1 MGVPSLNCQF
11 CGAYF
16 WLAEKLVGASRV
28 KRPVYGICCQRG
40 RVTVPL
46 LQQTP
51 PYLDGLLAVSDGQSS
66 KHFRTHSRSYNA
78 AFSFTSFGAKIDN
91 RILNS
96 RGPFSLVLCGENYHL
111 MGSLLPLPGQPP
123 KYAQLY
129 VFDPSEEVDHRLANF
144 SGPNRQLLP
153 TIMNGLQL
161 MLDETNVLVQSFR
174 RIHDSLSNPE
184 NSNLRLRI
192 VGSRVV
198 GARQYELPTGLEL
211 AGLIPDDFQP
221 NREERDIIVNSRQA
235 GLLRITNLNP
245 KYDALHFPLL
255 FPHGEDGFHLGIACD
270 TRHVP
275 NTRKREHVT
284 RREYYCFRL
293 QYRDSEGT
301 TLIRGGKVLQ
311 HFCIDVWTTIEE
323 DRLRYV
329 RDHQKELRADMYK
342 GLLEAFQQGDHNAGG
357 MGNVI
362 LPSTFTGGPRY
373 MHQLYLDAT
382 AICQCFGNPD
392 LFITFTCNSQWP
404 EITNSF
410 SEIVGLKS
418 EDKPMIV
425 ARVFNLKVK
434 ALKNDL
440 KKGQYFG
447 RSIADISTVEF
458 QKRGLPHVHILLWLC
473 QESKISE
480 PWQIDEAI
488 SAELPDP
495 SIDPQ
500 GFSAVTRFMVHGP
513 CGEDRPN
520 SPCMEFGQCKKK
532 FPKTFCSETTYDDNG
547 YVTYKRRD
555 TGIVVDRSGVLLD
568 NRFVV
573 PYNRSLLVKY
583 QAHMNIE
590 LCHKGRL
597 IKYLF
602 KYVTKGPDRSS
613 VVANVQRIDE
623 VSQYLDCR
631 SISCYEAVWHLFE
644 FHIHERYPPVVR
656 LAVHLDGEQTVAFQ
670 RNEPLPRIVSRRS
683 AGCTTLTEWFKLNQ
697 RCVDARKYTYAEI
710 PNHFVWDEKECDWHP
725 RKKGFAVGRVV
736 YIHPKREQVFYLRIL
751 LTKICGALSYE
762 FLRTVN
768 GVLYPDF
775 KEACR
780 VLGLLSTDDEWDA
793 VMYEVSRWGQP
804 RLVRNVFISLLMFC
818 QVSNPSILLEKWFE
832 AMSDDFAYRAR
843 EIASNGQLDPPQYSL
858 RDQVLD
864 SLQSLL
870 ASYSTDLTHFNLP
883 LPNPRSYDSPTPS
896 FLYPHVNYDRGQQ
909 SEQAES
915 YRSRLNPDQMLA
927 YTSVMHSVDNSIGG
941 LFFLYGHGGT
951 GKTYLYN
958 TIVSEI
964 RSRGL
969 IVLVVASS
977 GIAATLLPDAS
988 TAHSRFKIP
997 IEVHHTSTCMVK
1009 KGTELAEIIKATS
1022 LIVWDEAPMI
1032 HRLSF
1037 EAVDRTICDIM
1048 DVPLSGPGYKP
1059 FGGKSVLLGGDFRQ
1073 TLPVIPEGS
1082 RSDCLN
1088 ASLTRSPLW
1097 PFCKLLRLSANMR
1110 INSSPANREPIFKEL
1125 LFAEWVLAVGD
1136 GSLPPQIGDKFS
1148 DPDSIMIPQK
1158 FIVNPGS
1165 DAISS
1170 IVQAVY
1176 TQFGNSYK
1184 SLEYIKARAIVTPT
1198 NKVVSKLNDHIMSLV
1213 PGEQRT
1219 YFSLDTLVPEGN
1231 ASPSI
1236 ETTYPPEF
1244 LNTLSF
1250 NGVPEHAIT
1259 LKEYIP
1265 IMILRNLNPSL
1276 GLCNGTRV
1284 LITKL
1289 GHHVLQGIVIGGFF
1303 EGTMVAIPRIV
1314 LEITEHR
1321 WPFTL
1326 RRRQFPVR
1334 TCYAMTINKS
1344 QGQTMDCVG
1353 IYLPK
1358 PVFSHGQLY
1367 VAVSRVRS
1375 ADGLHILIGD
1385 SGTNF
1390 DSTTKNMVYRE
1401 IFDDLQ

>member
-1 MGVPSLNCQF
+1 
-11 CGAYF
+11 
-16 WLAEKLVGASRV
+16 
-28 KRPVYGICCQRG
+28 
-40 RVTVPL
+40 
-46 LQQTP
+46 
-51 PYLDGLLAVSDGQSS
+51 
-66 KHFRTHSRSYNA
+66 
-78 AFSFTSFGAKIDN
+78 
-91 RILNS
+91 
-96 RGPFSLVLCGENYHL
+96 
-111 MGSLLPLPGQPP
+111 
-123 KYAQLY
+123 
-129 VFDPSEEVDHRLANF
+129 
-144 SGPNRQLLP
+144 
-153 TIMNGLQL
+153 

-174 RIHDSLSNPE
+174 RIRSSLSEPE
-184 NSNLRLRI
+184 NNNLRLRI
-192 VGSRVV
+192 VGSRIA
-198 GARQYELPTGLEL
+198 GARQYELPTGCEL
-211 AGLIPDDFQP
+211 
-221 NREERDIIVNSRQA
+221 A

-255 FPHGEDGFHLGIACD
+255 FPHGEDGFHLGIALKPC
-270 TRHVP
+270 HSLK
-275 NTRKREHVT
+275 TRKRGHVT

-293 QYRDSEGT
+293 QYRDDEGT

-329 RDHQKELRADMYK
+329 RDHQKELRS
-342 GLLEAFQQGDHNAGG
+342 GDHNAAGR
-357 MGNVI
+357 GNII

-392 LFITFTCNSQWP
+392 LFIT
-404 EITNSF
+404 
-410 SEIVGLKS
+410 S

-434 ALKNDL
+434 ALKHDL
-440 KKGQYFG
+440 VKGRHFG
-447 RSIADISTVEF
+447 RTV
-458 QKRGLPHVHILLWLC
+458 
-473 QESKISE
+473 
-480 PWQIDEAI
+480 A
-488 SAELPDP
+488 AELPNP

-520 SPCMEFGQCKKK
+520 SPCMESGYCKKK
-532 FPKTFCSETTYDDNG
+532 FPKAFCHATTYDDNG
-547 YVTYKRRD
+547 YATYKRRD
-555 TGIVVDRSGVLLD
+555 TGILVDRSAVMLD
-568 NRFVV
+568 NRYVV

-602 KYVTKGPDRSS
+602 KYVTKGPD
-613 VVANVQRIDE
+613 Q
-623 VSQYLDCR
+623 
-631 SISCYEAVWHLFE
+631 
-644 FHIHERYPPVVR
+644 
-656 LAVHLDGEQTVAFQ
+656 
-670 RNEPLPRIVSRRS
+670 NEPLPRIMSRRS
-683 AGCTTLTEWFKLNQ
+683 AGCTTLTEWFRLNQ
-697 RCVDARKYTYAEI
+697 RCIDARKYTYAEI
-710 PNHFVWDEKECDWHP
+710 PNHFVWDEKECDWHT
-725 RKKGFAVGRVV
+725 RKKGFAVGRIV

-751 LTKICGALSYE
+751 LTKVRGALSYE

-768 GVLYPDF
+768 GVLYPNF

-780 VLGLLSTDDEWDA
+780 ILGLLSTDDEWDA
-793 VMYEVSRWGQP
+793 VMYEVSQWGQP
-804 RLVRNVFISLLMFC
+804 TLVRNVFISLLMFC
-818 QVSNPSILLEKWFE
+818 QVSDLSTLLEKWFE

-843 EIASNGQLDPPQYSL
+843 EISSNGNIHPPQHNL
-858 RDQVLD
+858 RDQVLQ

-870 ASYSTDLTHFNLP
+870 AQYSTDLAHFNLP
-883 LPNPRSYDSPTPS
+883 VPNPTSPYSTTPNFLDPHLSYDRS
-896 FLYPHVNYDRGQQ
+896 QQ

-915 YRSRLNPDQMLA
+915 YRSRLNPDQLSA
-927 YTSVMHSVDNSIGG
+927 YTTVMCSVDNSIGG
-941 LFFLYGHGGT
+941 VFFLYGHGGT

-969 IVLVVASS
+969 IALVVASS

-1009 KGTELAEIIKATS
+1009 KGTQLAEVIKAAT

-1073 TLPVIPEGS
+1073 TLPVIVEGS

-1097 PFCKLLRLSANMR
+1097 RSCKLLKLSANMR
-1110 INSSPANREPIFKEL
+1110 INSSSSNNEPVFAGL

-1136 GSLPPQIGDKFS
+1136 GNLPPPIGDRFVGS
-1148 DPDSIMIPQK
+1148 DSISIPQQ
-1158 FIVNPGS
+1158 FIVNPGC

-1170 IVQAVY
+1170 IVRAVY
-1176 TQFGNSYK
+1176 TQFHNSYK
-1184 SLEYIKARAIVTPT
+1184 SLEYIKARAVITPT
-1198 NKVVSKLNDHIMSLV
+1198 NKVVSQLNDHIMSMV
-1213 PGEQRT
+1213 PGEPKT

-1231 ASPSI
+1231 ASPAI
-1236 ETTYPPEF
+1236 DTTYPPEF

-1259 LKEYIP
+1259 LKECTP
-1265 IMILRNLNPSL
+1265 VMILRNLNPSL

-1289 GHHVLQGIVIGGFF
+1289 GQHVIQGIVIGGFF
-1303 EGTMVAIPRIV
+1303 EGNVVVIPRIV

-1344 QGQTMDCVG
+1344 QGQTLDCVG
-1353 IYLPK
+1353 LYLPK

-1385 SGTNF
+1385 SGSRV
-1390 DSTTKNMVYRE
+1390 DSITKNIVYRE

>member
-1 MGVPSLNCQF
+1 
-11 CGAYF
+11 
-16 WLAEKLVGASRV
+16 
-28 KRPVYGICCQRG
+28 
-40 RVTVPL
+40 
-46 LQQTP
+46 
-51 PYLDGLLAVSDGQSS
+51 
-66 KHFRTHSRSYNA
+66 
-78 AFSFTSFGAKIDN
+78 
-91 RILNS
+91 
-96 RGPFSLVLCGENYHL
+96 
-111 MGSLLPLPGQPP
+111 
-123 KYAQLY
+123 
-129 VFDPSEEVDHRLANF
+129 
-144 SGPNRQLLP
+144 
-153 TIMNGLQL
+153 
-161 MLDETNVLVQSFR
+161 
-174 RIHDSLSNPE
+174 
-184 NSNLRLRI
+184 
-192 VGSRVV
+192 
-198 GARQYELPTGLEL
+198 
-211 AGLIPDDFQP
+211 
-221 NREERDIIVNSRQA
+221 
-235 GLLRITNLNP
+235 
-245 KYDALHFPLL
+245 
-255 FPHGEDGFHLGIACD
+255 
-270 TRHVP
+270 
-275 NTRKREHVT
+275 
-284 RREYYCFRL
+284 
-293 QYRDSEGT
+293 
-301 TLIRGGKVLQ
+301 
-311 HFCIDVWTTIEE
+311 
-323 DRLRYV
+323 
-329 RDHQKELRADMYK
+329 
-342 GLLEAFQQGDHNAGG
+342 
-357 MGNVI
+357 
-362 LPSTFTGGPRY
+362 
-373 MHQLYLDAT
+373 
-382 AICQCFGNPD
+382 
-392 LFITFTCNSQWP
+392 
-404 EITNSF
+404 
-410 SEIVGLKS
+410 
-418 EDKPMIV
+418 
-425 ARVFNLKVK
+425 
-434 ALKNDL
+434 
-440 KKGQYFG
+440 
-447 RSIADISTVEF
+447 
-458 QKRGLPHVHILLWLC
+458 
-473 QESKISE
+473 
-480 PWQIDEAI
+480 
-488 SAELPDP
+488 
-495 SIDPQ
+495 
-500 GFSAVTRFMVHGP
+500 MVHGP

-602 KYVTKGPDRSS
+602 KYVTKGPDHSS
-613 VVANVQRIDE
+613 VVADSV
-623 VSQYLDCR
+623 
-631 SISCYEAVWHLFE
+631 
-644 FHIHERYPPVVR
+644 
-656 LAVHLDGEQTVAFQ
+656 T
-670 RNEPLPRIVSRRS
+670 RRS

-793 VMYEVSRWGQP
+793 VMYEVSR
-804 RLVRNVFISLLMFC
+804 
-818 QVSNPSILLEKWFE
+818 
-832 AMSDDFAYRAR
+832 
-843 EIASNGQLDPPQYSL
+843 
-858 RDQVLD
+858 
-864 SLQSLL
+864 
-870 ASYSTDLTHFNLP
+870 
-883 LPNPRSYDSPTPS
+883 
-896 FLYPHVNYDRGQQ
+896 
-909 SEQAES
+909 
-915 YRSRLNPDQMLA
+915 
-927 YTSVMHSVDNSIGG
+927 
-941 LFFLYGHGGT
+941 GT

-1048 DVPLSGPGYKP
+1048 
-1059 FGGKSVLLGGDFRQ
+1059 
-1073 TLPVIPEGS
+1073 
-1082 RSDCLN
+1082 
-1088 ASLTRSPLW
+1088 
-1097 PFCKLLRLSANMR
+1097 
-1110 INSSPANREPIFKEL
+1110 
-1125 LFAEWVLAVGD
+1125 
-1136 GSLPPQIGDKFS
+1136 
-1148 DPDSIMIPQK
+1148 
-1158 FIVNPGS
+1158 
-1165 DAISS
+1165 
-1170 IVQAVY
+1170 
-1176 TQFGNSYK
+1176 
-1184 SLEYIKARAIVTPT
+1184 
-1198 NKVVSKLNDHIMSLV
+1198 
-1213 PGEQRT
+1213 EQRT

>member
-1 MGVPSLNCQF
+1 
-11 CGAYF
+11 
-16 WLAEKLVGASRV
+16 
-28 KRPVYGICCQRG
+28 
-40 RVTVPL
+40 
-46 LQQTP
+46 
-51 PYLDGLLAVSDGQSS
+51 
-66 KHFRTHSRSYNA
+66 
-78 AFSFTSFGAKIDN
+78 
-91 RILNS
+91 
-96 RGPFSLVLCGENYHL
+96 
-111 MGSLLPLPGQPP
+111 
-123 KYAQLY
+123 
-129 VFDPSEEVDHRLANF
+129 
-144 SGPNRQLLP
+144 
-153 TIMNGLQL
+153 

-211 AGLIPDDFQP
+211 
-221 NREERDIIVNSRQA
+221 A

-342 GLLEAFQQGDHNAGG
+342 GRG

-392 LFITFTCNSQWP
+392 LFITFTCNSQ
-404 EITNSF
+404 
-410 SEIVGLKS
+410 
-418 EDKPMIV
+418 
-425 ARVFNLKVK
+425 
-434 ALKNDL
+434 
-440 KKGQYFG
+440 
-447 RSIADISTVEF
+447 
-458 QKRGLPHVHILLWLC
+458 GLPHVHILLWLC

-602 KYVTKGPDRSS
+602 KYVTKGPDRS
-613 VVANVQRIDE
+613 
-623 VSQYLDCR
+623 
-631 SISCYEAVWHLFE
+631 
-644 FHIHERYPPVVR
+644 
-656 LAVHLDGEQTVAFQ
+656 
-670 RNEPLPRIVSRRS
+670 EPLPRIVSRRS

-804 RLVRNVFISLLMFC
+804 RLVS
-818 QVSNPSILLEKWFE
+818 
-832 AMSDDFAYRAR
+832 
-843 EIASNGQLDPPQYSL
+843 
-858 RDQVLD
+858 
-864 SLQSLL
+864 
-870 ASYSTDLTHFNLP
+870 
-883 LPNPRSYDSPTPS
+883 
-896 FLYPHVNYDRGQQ
+896 
-909 SEQAES
+909 
-915 YRSRLNPDQMLA
+915 
-927 YTSVMHSVDNSIGG
+927 
-941 LFFLYGHGGT
+941 
-951 GKTYLYN
+951 

-1048 DVPLSGPGYKP
+1048 DVPLSGPG
-1059 FGGKSVLLGGDFRQ
+1059 
-1073 TLPVIPEGS
+1073 
-1082 RSDCLN
+1082 
-1088 ASLTRSPLW
+1088 
-1097 PFCKLLRLSANMR
+1097 
-1110 INSSPANREPIFKEL
+1110 
-1125 LFAEWVLAVGD
+1125 
-1136 GSLPPQIGDKFS
+1136 
-1148 DPDSIMIPQK
+1148 
-1158 FIVNPGS
+1158 
-1165 DAISS
+1165 
-1170 IVQAVY
+1170 
-1176 TQFGNSYK
+1176 
-1184 SLEYIKARAIVTPT
+1184 
-1198 NKVVSKLNDHIMSLV
+1198 
-1213 PGEQRT
+1213 
-1219 YFSLDTLVPEGN
+1219 DTLVPEGN

>member
-1 MGVPSLNCQF
+1 
-11 CGAYF
+11 
-16 WLAEKLVGASRV
+16 
-28 KRPVYGICCQRG
+28 
-40 RVTVPL
+40 
-46 LQQTP
+46 
-51 PYLDGLLAVSDGQSS
+51 
-66 KHFRTHSRSYNA
+66 
-78 AFSFTSFGAKIDN
+78 
-91 RILNS
+91 
-96 RGPFSLVLCGENYHL
+96 
-111 MGSLLPLPGQPP
+111 
-123 KYAQLY
+123 
-129 VFDPSEEVDHRLANF
+129 
-144 SGPNRQLLP
+144 
-153 TIMNGLQL
+153 

-174 RIHDSLSNPE
+174 RIRSSLSEPE
-184 NSNLRLRI
+184 NNNLRLRI
-192 VGSRVV
+192 VGSRIA
-198 GARQYELPTGLEL
+198 GARQYELPTGCEL

-221 NREERDIIVNSRQA
+221 DREERDIIVHTRQS

-255 FPHGEDGFHLGIACD
+255 FPHGEDGFHLGIALKPC
-270 TRHVP
+270 HSLK
-275 NTRKREHVT
+275 TRKRGHVT

-293 QYRDSEGT
+293 QYRDDEGT

-329 RDHQKELRADMYK
+329 RDHQKELRSDIYK
-342 GLLEAFQQGDHNAGG
+342 GLLEAFHQGDHNAA
-357 MGNVI
+357 
-362 LPSTFTGGPRY
+362 GGPRY

-392 LFITFTCNSQWP
+392 LFIT
-404 EITNSF
+404 I
-410 SEIVGLKS
+410 
-418 EDKPMIV
+418 
-425 ARVFNLKVK
+425 
-434 ALKNDL
+434 
-440 KKGQYFG
+440 
-447 RSIADISTVEF
+447 EF
-458 QKRGLPHVHILLWLC
+458 QKRGLPHVHILIWLC
-473 QESKISE
+473 QESKLIE
-480 PWQIDEAI
+480 PWQIDDVI
-488 SAELPDP
+488 SAELPNP

-520 SPCMEFGQCKKK
+520 SPCMESGYCKKK
-532 FPKTFCSETTYDDNG
+532 FPKAFCHATTYDDNG
-547 YVTYKRRD
+547 YATYKRRD
-555 TGIVVDRSGVLLD
+555 TGILVDRSAVMLD
-568 NRFVV
+568 NRYVV

-602 KYVTKGPDRSS
+602 KYVTKGPD
-613 VVANVQRIDE
+613 Q
-623 VSQYLDCR
+623 
-631 SISCYEAVWHLFE
+631 
-644 FHIHERYPPVVR
+644 
-656 LAVHLDGEQTVAFQ
+656 
-670 RNEPLPRIVSRRS
+670 NEPLPRIMSRRS
-683 AGCTTLTEWFKLNQ
+683 AGCTTLTEWFRLNQ
-697 RCVDARKYTYAEI
+697 RCIDARKYTYAEI
-710 PNHFVWDEKECDWHP
+710 PNHFVWDEKECDWHT
-725 RKKGFAVGRVV
+725 RKKGFAVGRIV

-751 LTKICGALSYE
+751 LTKVRGALSYE

-768 GVLYPDF
+768 GVLYPNF

-780 VLGLLSTDDEWDA
+780 ILGLLSTDDEWDA
-793 VMYEVSRWGQP
+793 VMYEVSQWGQP
-804 RLVRNVFISLLMFC
+804 TLVRNVFISLLMFC
-818 QVSNPSILLEKWFE
+818 QVSDLSTLL
-832 AMSDDFAYRAR
+832 
-843 EIASNGQLDPPQYSL
+843 
-858 RDQVLD
+858 
-864 SLQSLL
+864 
-870 ASYSTDLTHFNLP
+870 
-883 LPNPRSYDSPTPS
+883 
-896 FLYPHVNYDRGQQ
+896 
-909 SEQAES
+909 
-915 YRSRLNPDQMLA
+915 
-927 YTSVMHSVDNSIGG
+927 
-941 LFFLYGHGGT
+941 
-951 GKTYLYN
+951 
-958 TIVSEI
+958 
-964 RSRGL
+964 
-969 IVLVVASS
+969 

-1009 KGTELAEIIKATS
+1009 KGTQLAEVIKAAT

-1073 TLPVIPEGS
+1073 TLPVIVEGS

-1097 PFCKLLRLSANMR
+1097 RSCKLLKLSANMR
-1110 INSSPANREPIFKEL
+1110 INSSSSNNEPVFAGL

-1136 GSLPPQIGDKFS
+1136 GNLPPPIGDRFVGS
-1148 DPDSIMIPQK
+1148 DSISIPQQ
-1158 FIVNPGS
+1158 FIVNPGC

-1170 IVQAVY
+1170 IVRAVY
-1176 TQFGNSYK
+1176 TQFHNSYK
-1184 SLEYIKARAIVTPT
+1184 SLEYIKARAVITPT
-1198 NKVVSKLNDHIMSLV
+1198 NKVVSQLNDHIMSMV
-1213 PGEQRT
+1213 PGEPKT

-1231 ASPSI
+1231 ASPAI
-1236 ETTYPPEF
+1236 DTTYPPEF

-1259 LKEYIP
+1259 LKECTP
-1265 IMILRNLNPSL
+1265 VMILRNLNPSL

-1289 GHHVLQGIVIGGFF
+1289 GQHVIQGIVIGGFF
-1303 EGTMVAIPRIV
+1303 EGNVVVIPRIV

-1344 QGQTMDCVG
+1344 QGQTLDCVG
-1353 IYLPK
+1353 LYLPK

-1385 SGTNF
+1385 SGSRV
-1390 DSTTKNMVYRE
+1390 DSITKNIVYRE

>member
-1 MGVPSLNCQF
+1 
-11 CGAYF
+11 
-16 WLAEKLVGASRV
+16 
-28 KRPVYGICCQRG
+28 
-40 RVTVPL
+40 
-46 LQQTP
+46 
-51 PYLDGLLAVSDGQSS
+51 
-66 KHFRTHSRSYNA
+66 
-78 AFSFTSFGAKIDN
+78 
-91 RILNS
+91 
-96 RGPFSLVLCGENYHL
+96 
-111 MGSLLPLPGQPP
+111 
-123 KYAQLY
+123 
-129 VFDPSEEVDHRLANF
+129 
-144 SGPNRQLLP
+144 
-153 TIMNGLQL
+153 
-161 MLDETNVLVQSFR
+161 
-174 RIHDSLSNPE
+174 
-184 NSNLRLRI
+184 
-192 VGSRVV
+192 
-198 GARQYELPTGLEL
+198 
-211 AGLIPDDFQP
+211 
-221 NREERDIIVNSRQA
+221 
-235 GLLRITNLNP
+235 
-245 KYDALHFPLL
+245 
-255 FPHGEDGFHLGIACD
+255 
-270 TRHVP
+270 
-275 NTRKREHVT
+275 
-284 RREYYCFRL
+284 YCF
-293 QYRDSEGT
+293 
-301 TLIRGGKVLQ
+301 
-311 HFCIDVWTTIEE
+311 
-323 DRLRYV
+323 
-329 RDHQKELRADMYK
+329 
-342 GLLEAFQQGDHNAGG
+342 
-357 MGNVI
+357 
-362 LPSTFTGGPRY
+362 
-373 MHQLYLDAT
+373 
-382 AICQCFGNPD
+382 
-392 LFITFTCNSQWP
+392 
-404 EITNSF
+404 
-410 SEIVGLKS
+410 
-418 EDKPMIV
+418 
-425 ARVFNLKVK
+425 
-434 ALKNDL
+434 
-440 KKGQYFG
+440 
-447 RSIADISTVEF
+447 ADISTVEF

-602 KYVTKGPDRSS
+602 KYVTKGPDHSS
-613 VVANVQRIDE
+613 VVADSV
-623 VSQYLDCR
+623 
-631 SISCYEAVWHLFE
+631 
-644 FHIHERYPPVVR
+644 
-656 LAVHLDGEQTVAFQ
+656 T
-670 RNEPLPRIVSRRS
+670 RRS

-793 VMYEVSRWGQP
+793 VMYE
-804 RLVRNVFISLLMFC
+804 
-818 QVSNPSILLEKWFE
+818 
-832 AMSDDFAYRAR
+832 
-843 EIASNGQLDPPQYSL
+843 
-858 RDQVLD
+858 
-864 SLQSLL
+864 
-870 ASYSTDLTHFNLP
+870 
-883 LPNPRSYDSPTPS
+883 
-896 FLYPHVNYDRGQQ
+896 
-909 SEQAES
+909 
-915 YRSRLNPDQMLA
+915 
-927 YTSVMHSVDNSIGG
+927 
-941 LFFLYGHGGT
+941 GHGGT

-1048 DVPLSGPGYKP
+1048 
-1059 FGGKSVLLGGDFRQ
+1059 
-1073 TLPVIPEGS
+1073 
-1082 RSDCLN
+1082 
-1088 ASLTRSPLW
+1088 
-1097 PFCKLLRLSANMR
+1097 
-1110 INSSPANREPIFKEL
+1110 
-1125 LFAEWVLAVGD
+1125 
-1136 GSLPPQIGDKFS
+1136 
-1148 DPDSIMIPQK
+1148 
-1158 FIVNPGS
+1158 
-1165 DAISS
+1165 
-1170 IVQAVY
+1170 
-1176 TQFGNSYK
+1176 
-1184 SLEYIKARAIVTPT
+1184 
-1198 NKVVSKLNDHIMSLV
+1198 
-1213 PGEQRT
+1213 EQRT

>member
-1 MGVPSLNCQF
+1 
-11 CGAYF
+11 
-16 WLAEKLVGASRV
+16 
-28 KRPVYGICCQRG
+28 
-40 RVTVPL
+40 
-46 LQQTP
+46 
-51 PYLDGLLAVSDGQSS
+51 
-66 KHFRTHSRSYNA
+66 
-78 AFSFTSFGAKIDN
+78 
-91 RILNS
+91 
-96 RGPFSLVLCGENYHL
+96 
-111 MGSLLPLPGQPP
+111 
-123 KYAQLY
+123 
-129 VFDPSEEVDHRLANF
+129 
-144 SGPNRQLLP
+144 
-153 TIMNGLQL
+153 
-161 MLDETNVLVQSFR
+161 
-174 RIHDSLSNPE
+174 
-184 NSNLRLRI
+184 
-192 VGSRVV
+192 
-198 GARQYELPTGLEL
+198 
-211 AGLIPDDFQP
+211 
-221 NREERDIIVNSRQA
+221 
-235 GLLRITNLNP
+235 
-245 KYDALHFPLL
+245 
-255 FPHGEDGFHLGIACD
+255 
-270 TRHVP
+270 
-275 NTRKREHVT
+275 
-284 RREYYCFRL
+284 
-293 QYRDSEGT
+293 
-301 TLIRGGKVLQ
+301 
-311 HFCIDVWTTIEE
+311 
-323 DRLRYV
+323 
-329 RDHQKELRADMYK
+329 
-342 GLLEAFQQGDHNAGG
+342 
-357 MGNVI
+357 
-362 LPSTFTGGPRY
+362 
-373 MHQLYLDAT
+373 
-382 AICQCFGNPD
+382 
-392 LFITFTCNSQWP
+392 
-404 EITNSF
+404 
-410 SEIVGLKS
+410 
-418 EDKPMIV
+418 
-425 ARVFNLKVK
+425 
-434 ALKNDL
+434 
-440 KKGQYFG
+440 
-447 RSIADISTVEF
+447 
-458 QKRGLPHVHILLWLC
+458 GLPHVHILLWLC

-613 VVANVQRIDE
+613 VVADSVTSDE

-725 RKKGFAVGRVV
+725 RKKGFAVGR
-736 YIHPKREQVFYLRIL
+736 IL

-843 EIASNGQLDPPQYSL
+843 
-858 RDQVLD
+858 
-864 SLQSLL
+864 
-870 ASYSTDLTHFNLP
+870 
-883 LPNPRSYDSPTPS
+883 
-896 FLYPHVNYDRGQQ
+896 
-909 SEQAES
+909 
-915 YRSRLNPDQMLA
+915 
-927 YTSVMHSVDNSIGG
+927 
-941 LFFLYGHGGT
+941 GHGGT

-1170 IVQAVY
+1170 
-1176 TQFGNSYK
+1176 T
-1184 SLEYIKARAIVTPT
+1184 RAIVTPT

>member
-1 MGVPSLNCQF
+1 
-11 CGAYF
+11 
-16 WLAEKLVGASRV
+16 
-28 KRPVYGICCQRG
+28 
-40 RVTVPL
+40 
-46 LQQTP
+46 
-51 PYLDGLLAVSDGQSS
+51 
-66 KHFRTHSRSYNA
+66 
-78 AFSFTSFGAKIDN
+78 
-91 RILNS
+91 
-96 RGPFSLVLCGENYHL
+96 
-111 MGSLLPLPGQPP
+111 
-123 KYAQLY
+123 
-129 VFDPSEEVDHRLANF
+129 
-144 SGPNRQLLP
+144 
-153 TIMNGLQL
+153 

-211 AGLIPDDFQP
+211 
-221 NREERDIIVNSRQA
+221 A

-342 GLLEAFQQGDHNAGG
+342 GRG

-392 LFITFTCNSQWP
+392 LFITFTY
-404 EITNSF
+404 
-410 SEIVGLKS
+410 
-418 EDKPMIV
+418 KPMIV

-447 RSIADISTVEF
+447 RSIA
-458 QKRGLPHVHILLWLC
+458 
-473 QESKISE
+473 
-480 PWQIDEAI
+480 
-488 SAELPDP
+488 AELPDP

-602 KYVTKGPDRSS
+602 KYVTKGPDRS
-613 VVANVQRIDE
+613 
-623 VSQYLDCR
+623 
-631 SISCYEAVWHLFE
+631 
-644 FHIHERYPPVVR
+644 
-656 LAVHLDGEQTVAFQ
+656 
-670 RNEPLPRIVSRRS
+670 EPLPRIVSRRS

-804 RLVRNVFISLLMFC
+804 RLVS
-818 QVSNPSILLEKWFE
+818 
-832 AMSDDFAYRAR
+832 
-843 EIASNGQLDPPQYSL
+843 
-858 RDQVLD
+858 
-864 SLQSLL
+864 
-870 ASYSTDLTHFNLP
+870 
-883 LPNPRSYDSPTPS
+883 
-896 FLYPHVNYDRGQQ
+896 
-909 SEQAES
+909 
-915 YRSRLNPDQMLA
+915 
-927 YTSVMHSVDNSIGG
+927 
-941 LFFLYGHGGT
+941 
-951 GKTYLYN
+951 

-1048 DVPLSGPGYKP
+1048 
-1059 FGGKSVLLGGDFRQ
+1059 
-1073 TLPVIPEGS
+1073 
-1082 RSDCLN
+1082 
-1088 ASLTRSPLW
+1088 
-1097 PFCKLLRLSANMR
+1097 
-1110 INSSPANREPIFKEL
+1110 
-1125 LFAEWVLAVGD
+1125 
-1136 GSLPPQIGDKFS
+1136 
-1148 DPDSIMIPQK
+1148 
-1158 FIVNPGS
+1158 
-1165 DAISS
+1165 
-1170 IVQAVY
+1170 
-1176 TQFGNSYK
+1176 
-1184 SLEYIKARAIVTPT
+1184 
-1198 NKVVSKLNDHIMSLV
+1198 
-1213 PGEQRT
+1213 EQRT

>member
-1 MGVPSLNCQF
+1 
-11 CGAYF
+11 
-16 WLAEKLVGASRV
+16 
-28 KRPVYGICCQRG
+28 
-40 RVTVPL
+40 
-46 LQQTP
+46 
-51 PYLDGLLAVSDGQSS
+51 
-66 KHFRTHSRSYNA
+66 
-78 AFSFTSFGAKIDN
+78 
-91 RILNS
+91 
-96 RGPFSLVLCGENYHL
+96 
-111 MGSLLPLPGQPP
+111 MGSLLPPPGQPP

-129 VFDPSEEVDHRLANF
+129 VFDPSEEVEHRLTNF

-153 TIMNGLQL
+153 SIVNELQL

-174 RIHDSLSNPE
+174 RIRSSLSEPE
-184 NSNLRLRI
+184 NNNLRLRI
-192 VGSRVV
+192 VGSRIA
-198 GARQYELPTGLEL
+198 GARQYELPTGCEL

-221 NREERDIIVNSRQA
+221 DREERDIIVHTRQS

-255 FPHGEDGFHLGIACD
+255 FPHGEDGFHLGIALKPC
-270 TRHVP
+270 HSLK
-275 NTRKREHVT
+275 TRKRGH
-284 RREYYCFRL
+284 
-293 QYRDSEGT
+293 
-301 TLIRGGKVLQ
+301 
-311 HFCIDVWTTIEE
+311 
-323 DRLRYV
+323 
-329 RDHQKELRADMYK
+329 
-342 GLLEAFQQGDHNAGG
+342 
-357 MGNVI
+357 
-362 LPSTFTGGPRY
+362 
-373 MHQLYLDAT
+373 DAT

-410 SEIVGLKS
+410 SDMVGLKS

-434 ALKNDL
+434 ALKHDL
-440 KKGQYFG
+440 VKGRHFG
-447 RSIADISTVEF
+447 RTVA
-458 QKRGLPHVHILLWLC
+458 V
-473 QESKISE
+473 
-480 PWQIDEAI
+480 I
-488 SAELPDP
+488 SAELPNP

-520 SPCMEFGQCKKK
+520 SPCMESGYCKKK
-532 FPKTFCSETTYDDNG
+532 FPKAFCHATTYDDNG
-547 YVTYKRRD
+547 YATYKRRD
-555 TGIVVDRSGVLLD
+555 TGILVDRSAVMLD
-568 NRFVV
+568 NRYVV

-613 VVANVQRIDE
+613 VVADSLTSDE

-631 SISCYEAVWHLFE
+631 SISCYEAIWHLFE
-644 FHIHERYPPVVR
+644 YQIHERYPSVVR

-670 RNEPLPRIVSRRS
+670 QNEPLPRIMSRRS
-683 AGCTTLTEWFKLNQ
+683 AGCTTLTEWFRLNQ
-697 RCVDARKYTYAEI
+697 RCIDARKYTYAEI
-710 PNHFVWDEKECDWHP
+710 PNHFVWDEKECDWHT
-725 RKKGFAVGRVV
+725 RKKGFAVGRIV

-751 LTKICGALSYE
+751 LTKVRGALSYE

-768 GVLYPDF
+768 GVLYPNF

-780 VLGLLSTDDEWDA
+780 ILGLLSTDDEWDA
-793 VMYEVSRWGQP
+793 VMYEVSQWGQP
-804 RLVRNVFISLLMFC
+804 TLVRNVFISLLMFC
-818 QVSNPSILLEKWFE
+818 QVSDLSTLLEKWFE

-843 EIASNGQLDPPQYSL
+843 EISSNGNIHPPQHNL
-858 RDQVLD
+858 RDQVLQ

-870 ASYSTDLTHFNLP
+870 AQYSTDLAHFNLP
-883 LPNPRSYDSPTPS
+883 VPNPTSPYSTTPNFLDPHLSYDRS
-896 FLYPHVNYDRGQQ
+896 QQ

-915 YRSRLNPDQMLA
+915 YRSRLNPDQLSA
-927 YTSVMHSVDNSIGG
+927 YTTVMCSVDNSIGG
-941 LFFLYGHGGT
+941 VFFLYGHGGT

-969 IVLVVASS
+969 IALVVASS

-1009 KGTELAEIIKATS
+1009 KGTQLAEVIKAAT
-1022 LIVWDEAPMI
+1022 LIVC
-1032 HRLSF
+1032 
-1037 EAVDRTICDIM
+1037 ICDIM

-1073 TLPVIPEGS
+1073 TLPVIVEGS

-1097 PFCKLLRLSANMR
+1097 RSCKLLKLSANMR
-1110 INSSPANREPIFKEL
+1110 INSSSSNNEPVFAGL
-1125 LFAEWVLAVGD
+1125 LFAE
-1136 GSLPPQIGDKFS
+1136 
-1148 DPDSIMIPQK
+1148 
-1158 FIVNPGS
+1158 
-1165 DAISS
+1165 
-1170 IVQAVY
+1170 
-1176 TQFGNSYK
+1176 QFHNSYK
-1184 SLEYIKARAIVTPT
+1184 SLEYIKARAVITPT
-1198 NKVVSKLNDHIMSLV
+1198 NKVVSQLNDHIMSMV
-1213 PGEQRT
+1213 PGEPKT

-1231 ASPSI
+1231 ASPAI
-1236 ETTYPPEF
+1236 DTTYPPEF

-1259 LKEYIP
+1259 LKECTP
-1265 IMILRNLNPSL
+1265 VMILRNLNPSL

-1289 GHHVLQGIVIGGFF
+1289 GQHVIQGIVIGGFF
-1303 EGTMVAIPRIV
+1303 EGNVVVIPRIV

-1344 QGQTMDCVG
+1344 QGQTLDCVG
-1353 IYLPK
+1353 LYLPK

-1385 SGTNF
+1385 SGSRV
-1390 DSTTKNMVYRE
+1390 DSITKNIVYRE

>member
-1 MGVPSLNCQF
+1 
-11 CGAYF
+11 
-16 WLAEKLVGASRV
+16 
-28 KRPVYGICCQRG
+28 
-40 RVTVPL
+40 
-46 LQQTP
+46 
-51 PYLDGLLAVSDGQSS
+51 
-66 KHFRTHSRSYNA
+66 
-78 AFSFTSFGAKIDN
+78 
-91 RILNS
+91 
-96 RGPFSLVLCGENYHL
+96 
-111 MGSLLPLPGQPP
+111 
-123 KYAQLY
+123 
-129 VFDPSEEVDHRLANF
+129 
-144 SGPNRQLLP
+144 
-153 TIMNGLQL
+153 

-357 MGNVI
+357 
-362 LPSTFTGGPRY
+362 GPRY

-392 LFITFTCNSQWP
+392 LFITFT
-404 EITNSF
+404 
-410 SEIVGLKS
+410 
-418 EDKPMIV
+418 
-425 ARVFNLKVK
+425 
-434 ALKNDL
+434 
-440 KKGQYFG
+440 
-447 RSIADISTVEF
+447 F

-613 VVANVQRIDE
+613 
-623 VSQYLDCR
+623 
-631 SISCYEAVWHLFE
+631 
-644 FHIHERYPPVVR
+644 
-656 LAVHLDGEQTVAFQ
+656 
-670 RNEPLPRIVSRRS
+670 PLPRIVSRRS

-818 QVSNPSILLEKWFE
+818 QVSNPSIL
-832 AMSDDFAYRAR
+832 
-843 EIASNGQLDPPQYSL
+843 
-858 RDQVLD
+858 
-864 SLQSLL
+864 
-870 ASYSTDLTHFNLP
+870 
-883 LPNPRSYDSPTPS
+883 
-896 FLYPHVNYDRGQQ
+896 
-909 SEQAES
+909 
-915 YRSRLNPDQMLA
+915 
-927 YTSVMHSVDNSIGG
+927 
-941 LFFLYGHGGT
+941 
-951 GKTYLYN
+951 
-958 TIVSEI
+958 
-964 RSRGL
+964 
-969 IVLVVASS
+969 S

>member
-1 MGVPSLNCQF
+1 
-11 CGAYF
+11 
-16 WLAEKLVGASRV
+16 
-28 KRPVYGICCQRG
+28 
-40 RVTVPL
+40 
-46 LQQTP
+46 
-51 PYLDGLLAVSDGQSS
+51 
-66 KHFRTHSRSYNA
+66 
-78 AFSFTSFGAKIDN
+78 
-91 RILNS
+91 
-96 RGPFSLVLCGENYHL
+96 
-111 MGSLLPLPGQPP
+111 
-123 KYAQLY
+123 
-129 VFDPSEEVDHRLANF
+129 
-144 SGPNRQLLP
+144 
-153 TIMNGLQL
+153 
-161 MLDETNVLVQSFR
+161 
-174 RIHDSLSNPE
+174 
-184 NSNLRLRI
+184 
-192 VGSRVV
+192 
-198 GARQYELPTGLEL
+198 
-211 AGLIPDDFQP
+211 
-221 NREERDIIVNSRQA
+221 
-235 GLLRITNLNP
+235 
-245 KYDALHFPLL
+245 
-255 FPHGEDGFHLGIACD
+255 
-270 TRHVP
+270 
-275 NTRKREHVT
+275 
-284 RREYYCFRL
+284 
-293 QYRDSEGT
+293 
-301 TLIRGGKVLQ
+301 
-311 HFCIDVWTTIEE
+311 
-323 DRLRYV
+323 
-329 RDHQKELRADMYK
+329 
-342 GLLEAFQQGDHNAGG
+342 
-357 MGNVI
+357 
-362 LPSTFTGGPRY
+362 

-392 LFITFTCNSQWP
+392 LFITFTY
-404 EITNSF
+404 
-410 SEIVGLKS
+410 
-418 EDKPMIV
+418 KPMIV

-447 RSIADISTVEF
+447 RSIA
-458 QKRGLPHVHILLWLC
+458 
-473 QESKISE
+473 
-480 PWQIDEAI
+480 
-488 SAELPDP
+488 AELPDP

-602 KYVTKGPDRSS
+602 KYVTKGPDR
-613 VVANVQRIDE
+613 
-623 VSQYLDCR
+623 Y
-631 SISCYEAVWHLFE
+631 
-644 FHIHERYPPVVR
+644 
-656 LAVHLDGEQTVAFQ
+656 
-670 RNEPLPRIVSRRS
+670 EPLPRIVSRRS

-804 RLVRNVFISLLMFC
+804 RLVRNVFISLL
-818 QVSNPSILLEKWFE
+818 I
-832 AMSDDFAYRAR
+832 
-843 EIASNGQLDPPQYSL
+843 
-858 RDQVLD
+858 
-864 SLQSLL
+864 
-870 ASYSTDLTHFNLP
+870 
-883 LPNPRSYDSPTPS
+883 
-896 FLYPHVNYDRGQQ
+896 
-909 SEQAES
+909 
-915 YRSRLNPDQMLA
+915 
-927 YTSVMHSVDNSIGG
+927 
-941 LFFLYGHGGT
+941 
-951 GKTYLYN
+951 
-958 TIVSEI
+958 
-964 RSRGL
+964 RGL

-1048 DVPLSGPGYKP
+1048 DVPLSGPG
-1059 FGGKSVLLGGDFRQ
+1059 
-1073 TLPVIPEGS
+1073 
-1082 RSDCLN
+1082 
-1088 ASLTRSPLW
+1088 
-1097 PFCKLLRLSANMR
+1097 
-1110 INSSPANREPIFKEL
+1110 
-1125 LFAEWVLAVGD
+1125 
-1136 GSLPPQIGDKFS
+1136 
-1148 DPDSIMIPQK
+1148 
-1158 FIVNPGS
+1158 
-1165 DAISS
+1165 
-1170 IVQAVY
+1170 
-1176 TQFGNSYK
+1176 
-1184 SLEYIKARAIVTPT
+1184 
-1198 NKVVSKLNDHIMSLV
+1198 
-1213 PGEQRT
+1213 
-1219 YFSLDTLVPEGN
+1219 DTLVPEGN

>member
-1 MGVPSLNCQF
+1 
-11 CGAYF
+11 
-16 WLAEKLVGASRV
+16 
-28 KRPVYGICCQRG
+28 
-40 RVTVPL
+40 
-46 LQQTP
+46 
-51 PYLDGLLAVSDGQSS
+51 
-66 KHFRTHSRSYNA
+66 
-78 AFSFTSFGAKIDN
+78 
-91 RILNS
+91 
-96 RGPFSLVLCGENYHL
+96 
-111 MGSLLPLPGQPP
+111 
-123 KYAQLY
+123 
-129 VFDPSEEVDHRLANF
+129 
-144 SGPNRQLLP
+144 
-153 TIMNGLQL
+153 
-161 MLDETNVLVQSFR
+161 
-174 RIHDSLSNPE
+174 
-184 NSNLRLRI
+184 
-192 VGSRVV
+192 
-198 GARQYELPTGLEL
+198 
-211 AGLIPDDFQP
+211 
-221 NREERDIIVNSRQA
+221 
-235 GLLRITNLNP
+235 
-245 KYDALHFPLL
+245 
-255 FPHGEDGFHLGIACD
+255 
-270 TRHVP
+270 
-275 NTRKREHVT
+275 
-284 RREYYCFRL
+284 
-293 QYRDSEGT
+293 
-301 TLIRGGKVLQ
+301 
-311 HFCIDVWTTIEE
+311 
-323 DRLRYV
+323 
-329 RDHQKELRADMYK
+329 
-342 GLLEAFQQGDHNAGG
+342 
-357 MGNVI
+357 
-362 LPSTFTGGPRY
+362 

-447 RSIADISTVEF
+447 RSIA
-458 QKRGLPHVHILLWLC
+458 
-473 QESKISE
+473 
-480 PWQIDEAI
+480 AI

-602 KYVTKGPDRSS
+602 KYVTKGPDHSS

-832 AMSDDFAYRAR
+832 VMSDDFAYRAR

-896 FLYPHVNYDRGQQ
+896 FLYPHINYDRGQQ

-1022 LIVWDEAPMI
+1022 LIVC
-1032 HRLSF
+1032 
-1037 EAVDRTICDIM
+1037 ICDIM

-1125 LFAEWVLAVGD
+1125 LFAE
-1136 GSLPPQIGDKFS
+1136 
-1148 DPDSIMIPQK
+1148 
-1158 FIVNPGS
+1158 
-1165 DAISS
+1165 
-1170 IVQAVY
+1170 
-1176 TQFGNSYK
+1176 QFGNSYK

>member
-1 MGVPSLNCQF
+1 
-11 CGAYF
+11 
-16 WLAEKLVGASRV
+16 
-28 KRPVYGICCQRG
+28 
-40 RVTVPL
+40 
-46 LQQTP
+46 
-51 PYLDGLLAVSDGQSS
+51 
-66 KHFRTHSRSYNA
+66 
-78 AFSFTSFGAKIDN
+78 
-91 RILNS
+91 
-96 RGPFSLVLCGENYHL
+96 
-111 MGSLLPLPGQPP
+111 
-123 KYAQLY
+123 
-129 VFDPSEEVDHRLANF
+129 
-144 SGPNRQLLP
+144 
-153 TIMNGLQL
+153 
-161 MLDETNVLVQSFR
+161 
-174 RIHDSLSNPE
+174 
-184 NSNLRLRI
+184 
-192 VGSRVV
+192 
-198 GARQYELPTGLEL
+198 
-211 AGLIPDDFQP
+211 
-221 NREERDIIVNSRQA
+221 
-235 GLLRITNLNP
+235 
-245 KYDALHFPLL
+245 
-255 FPHGEDGFHLGIACD
+255 
-270 TRHVP
+270 
-275 NTRKREHVT
+275 
-284 RREYYCFRL
+284 
-293 QYRDSEGT
+293 
-301 TLIRGGKVLQ
+301 
-311 HFCIDVWTTIEE
+311 
-323 DRLRYV
+323 
-329 RDHQKELRADMYK
+329 
-342 GLLEAFQQGDHNAGG
+342 
-357 MGNVI
+357 
-362 LPSTFTGGPRY
+362 

-392 LFITFTCNSQWP
+392 LFITFTY
-404 EITNSF
+404 
-410 SEIVGLKS
+410 
-418 EDKPMIV
+418 KPMIV

-447 RSIADISTVEF
+447 RSIA
-458 QKRGLPHVHILLWLC
+458 
-473 QESKISE
+473 
-480 PWQIDEAI
+480 
-488 SAELPDP
+488 AELPDP

-602 KYVTKGPDRSS
+602 KYVTKGPD
-613 VVANVQRIDE
+613 
-623 VSQYLDCR
+623 
-631 SISCYEAVWHLFE
+631 
-644 FHIHERYPPVVR
+644 
-656 LAVHLDGEQTVAFQ
+656 

-804 RLVRNVFISLLMFC
+804 RLVRNVFISLL
-818 QVSNPSILLEKWFE
+818 I
-832 AMSDDFAYRAR
+832 
-843 EIASNGQLDPPQYSL
+843 
-858 RDQVLD
+858 
-864 SLQSLL
+864 
-870 ASYSTDLTHFNLP
+870 
-883 LPNPRSYDSPTPS
+883 
-896 FLYPHVNYDRGQQ
+896 
-909 SEQAES
+909 
-915 YRSRLNPDQMLA
+915 
-927 YTSVMHSVDNSIGG
+927 
-941 LFFLYGHGGT
+941 
-951 GKTYLYN
+951 
-958 TIVSEI
+958 
-964 RSRGL
+964 RGL

-1048 DVPLSGPGYKP
+1048 DVPLSGPG
-1059 FGGKSVLLGGDFRQ
+1059 
-1073 TLPVIPEGS
+1073 
-1082 RSDCLN
+1082 
-1088 ASLTRSPLW
+1088 
-1097 PFCKLLRLSANMR
+1097 
-1110 INSSPANREPIFKEL
+1110 
-1125 LFAEWVLAVGD
+1125 
-1136 GSLPPQIGDKFS
+1136 
-1148 DPDSIMIPQK
+1148 
-1158 FIVNPGS
+1158 
-1165 DAISS
+1165 
-1170 IVQAVY
+1170 
-1176 TQFGNSYK
+1176 
-1184 SLEYIKARAIVTPT
+1184 
-1198 NKVVSKLNDHIMSLV
+1198 
-1213 PGEQRT
+1213 
-1219 YFSLDTLVPEGN
+1219 DTLVPEGN

>member
-1 MGVPSLNCQF
+1 MFKASTSTAVASSIENLETPTNTPTQTTNSVAVESLDQPTLSNRTILYTEGDFFPETEIHYLGVPSLKCQF

-16 WLAEKLVGASRV
+16 WAAEKLVGASRV
-28 KRPVYGICCQRG
+28 NNPVYGICCQHG
-40 RVTVPL
+40 GVNVPL
-46 LQQTP
+46 LQETP
-51 PYLDGLLAVSDGQSS
+51 SYLDSLLALSDDQSS
-66 KHFRTHSRSYNA
+66 KHFRTHCRSYNA
-78 AFSFTSFGAKIDN
+78 AFSFTSFGAKIDS

-111 MGSLLPLPGQPP
+111 MGSLLPPPGQPP

-129 VFDPSEEVDHRLANF
+129 VFDPSEETEHRLANF
-144 SGPNRQLLP
+144 SGPNKQLLP
-153 TIMNGLQL
+153 SIMDGLRS
-161 MLDETNVLVQSFR
+161 MLDENNVLVQSFR
-174 RIHDSLSNPE
+174 RIRDSLSHYAN
-184 NSNLRLRI
+184 NNLRLRI
-192 VGSRVV
+192 VGSRVA
-198 GARQYELPTGLEL
+198 GAKQYELPTGSEL
-211 AGLIPDDFQP
+211 AGASK
-221 NREERDIIVNSRQA
+221 N
-235 GLLRITNLNP
+235 
-245 KYDALHFPLL
+245 
-255 FPHGEDGFHLGIACD
+255 
-270 TRHVP
+270 
-275 NTRKREHVT
+275 RKREHVT

-301 TLIRGGKVLQ
+301 TLLRGGKVLQ

-323 DRLRYV
+323 DRLRYI
-329 RDHQKELRADMYK
+329 RDHQKELRSDVYK
-342 GLLEAFQQGDHNAGG
+342 GLLEAFQQGDHSAAGR
-357 MGNVI
+357 GNII
-362 LPSTFTGGPRY
+362 LPSTFTGSPRY

-382 AICQCFGNPD
+382 SICQCFGNPD

-410 SEIVGLKS
+410 SHIVGFKS

-434 ALKNDL
+434 SLKDDL
-440 KKGQYFG
+440 KKGRYFG
-447 RSIADISTVEF
+447 RTIA
-458 QKRGLPHVHILLWLC
+458 
-473 QESKISE
+473 
-480 PWQIDEAI
+480 AI

-500 GFSAVTRFMVHGP
+500 GFSTVTRFMVHGP

-520 SPCMEFGQCKKK
+520 SPCMESGQCTKK
-532 FPKTFCSETTYDDNG
+532 FPKLFCSETTYDDDG

-590 LCHKGRL
+590 VCHKGRL

-602 KYVTKGPDRSS
+602 KYVTKGLDRSS
-613 VVANVQRIDE
+613 VVADSVTSDE

-631 SISCYEAVWHLFE
+631 SISCYEAVWHLFQYQ
-644 FHIHERYPPVVR
+644 IHERHPSVVR
-656 LAVHLDGEQTVAFQ
+656 LAVHLDGEQIVAFQ
-670 RNEPLPRIVSRRS
+670 QNEPLPRIISRRN
-683 AGCTTLTEWFKLNQ
+683 AGCTTLTEWFKLIQ
-697 RCVDARKYTYAEI
+697 RCVEARKYTYAQI
-710 PNHFVWDEKECDWHP
+710 PNHFVWDEKECDWHI
-725 RKKGFAVGRVV
+725 RKKGFAVGRIV

-768 GVLYPDF
+768 GILYPDF

-780 VLGLLSTDDEWDA
+780 VLGLLSTDDEWDT
-793 VMYEVSRWGQP
+793 VMYEVSQWGQP
-804 RLVRNVFISLLMFC
+804 TLVRNVFVSLLVFC
-818 QVSNPSILLEKWFE
+818 QVSNPSVLLEKWFE

-843 EIASNGQLDPPQYSL
+843 QVLLNGHAEPPQYSL
-858 RDQVLD
+858 RDQVLQ

-870 ASYSTDLTHFNLP
+870 AVYSTDLTHCNLP
-883 LPNPRSYDSPTPS
+883 LPNPSTCGTHTPN
-896 FLYPHVNYDRGQQ
+896 FLHPHLNYNRDQQ
-909 SEQAES
+909 FEQAQS
-915 YRSRLNPDQMLA
+915 YRSTLNPDQLSA
-927 YTSVMHSVDNSIGG
+927 YTAVIHSIDNSIGG

-964 RSRGL
+964 RSRGQ
-969 IVLVVASS
+969 IAIIVASS
-977 GIAATLLPDAS
+977 GIAVTLLPDAT

-1009 KGTELAEIIKATS
+1009 KGTELAELIKLAT
-1022 LIVWDEAPMI
+1022 LIVWDEAPMV

-1048 DVPLSGPGYKP
+1048 DVPLSGRNYKP
-1059 FGGKSVLLGGDFRQ
+1059 FGGKTVLLGGDFRQ
-1073 TLPVIPEGS
+1073 TLPVITGGS

-1097 PFCKLLRLSANMR
+1097 PLCKLLRLSANMR
-1110 INSSPANREPIFKEL
+1110 INSCPTNREPIFAEL
-1125 LFAEWVLAVGD
+1125 VFADWVLAIGD
-1136 GSLPPQIGDKFS
+1136 GTLPPPSRNTFVT
-1148 DPDSIMIPQK
+1148 PDSVIIPRR
-1158 FIVNPGS
+1158 FIVNPGC
-1165 DAISS
+1165 DAVSS
-1170 IVQAVY
+1170 LVKAVY
-1176 TQFGNSYK
+1176 TQFHVSYK
-1184 SLEYIKARAIVTPT
+1184 SLEYIKARAIITPT
-1198 NKVVSKLNDHIMSLV
+1198 NKVVSQLNGHIMSLV
-1213 PGEQRT
+1213 PGEPRT
-1219 YFSLDTLVPEGN
+1219 YFS
-1231 ASPSI
+1231 S
-1236 ETTYPPEF
+1236 
-1244 LNTLSF
+1244 LSF

-1259 LKEYIP
+1259 LKENTP
-1265 IMILRNLNPSL
+1265 IMILRNLNPSI

-1284 LITKL
+1284 LITK
-1289 GHHVLQGIVIGGFF
+1289 VCQYVIQGVVIGGFF
-1303 EGTMVAIPRIV
+1303 EGTTVVIPRIV

-1344 QGQTMDCVG
+1344 QGQTLDCVG
-1353 IYLPK
+1353 LYRPK
-1358 PVFSHGQLY
+1358 SVFSHGQLY

-1375 ADGLHILIGD
+1375 ADGLHILLGD
-1385 SGTNF
+1385 SGTNVEL
-1390 DSTTKNMVYRE
+1390 TTKNIVYRE

>member
-1 MGVPSLNCQF
+1 
-11 CGAYF
+11 
-16 WLAEKLVGASRV
+16 
-28 KRPVYGICCQRG
+28 
-40 RVTVPL
+40 
-46 LQQTP
+46 
-51 PYLDGLLAVSDGQSS
+51 
-66 KHFRTHSRSYNA
+66 
-78 AFSFTSFGAKIDN
+78 
-91 RILNS
+91 
-96 RGPFSLVLCGENYHL
+96 
-111 MGSLLPLPGQPP
+111 
-123 KYAQLY
+123 
-129 VFDPSEEVDHRLANF
+129 
-144 SGPNRQLLP
+144 
-153 TIMNGLQL
+153 
-161 MLDETNVLVQSFR
+161 
-174 RIHDSLSNPE
+174 
-184 NSNLRLRI
+184 
-192 VGSRVV
+192 
-198 GARQYELPTGLEL
+198 
-211 AGLIPDDFQP
+211 
-221 NREERDIIVNSRQA
+221 
-235 GLLRITNLNP
+235 
-245 KYDALHFPLL
+245 
-255 FPHGEDGFHLGIACD
+255 
-270 TRHVP
+270 
-275 NTRKREHVT
+275 
-284 RREYYCFRL
+284 
-293 QYRDSEGT
+293 
-301 TLIRGGKVLQ
+301 
-311 HFCIDVWTTIEE
+311 
-323 DRLRYV
+323 
-329 RDHQKELRADMYK
+329 
-342 GLLEAFQQGDHNAGG
+342 
-357 MGNVI
+357 
-362 LPSTFTGGPRY
+362 

-392 LFITFTCNSQWP
+392 LFITFTY
-404 EITNSF
+404 
-410 SEIVGLKS
+410 
-418 EDKPMIV
+418 KPMIV

-447 RSIADISTVEF
+447 RSIA
-458 QKRGLPHVHILLWLC
+458 
-473 QESKISE
+473 
-480 PWQIDEAI
+480 
-488 SAELPDP
+488 AELPDP

-602 KYVTKGPDRSS
+602 KYVTKGPD
-613 VVANVQRIDE
+613 
-623 VSQYLDCR
+623 
-631 SISCYEAVWHLFE
+631 
-644 FHIHERYPPVVR
+644 
-656 LAVHLDGEQTVAFQ
+656 

-804 RLVRNVFISLLMFC
+804 RLVS
-818 QVSNPSILLEKWFE
+818 
-832 AMSDDFAYRAR
+832 
-843 EIASNGQLDPPQYSL
+843 
-858 RDQVLD
+858 
-864 SLQSLL
+864 
-870 ASYSTDLTHFNLP
+870 
-883 LPNPRSYDSPTPS
+883 
-896 FLYPHVNYDRGQQ
+896 
-909 SEQAES
+909 
-915 YRSRLNPDQMLA
+915 
-927 YTSVMHSVDNSIGG
+927 
-941 LFFLYGHGGT
+941 
-951 GKTYLYN
+951 

-1048 DVPLSGPGYKP
+1048 
-1059 FGGKSVLLGGDFRQ
+1059 
-1073 TLPVIPEGS
+1073 
-1082 RSDCLN
+1082 
-1088 ASLTRSPLW
+1088 
-1097 PFCKLLRLSANMR
+1097 
-1110 INSSPANREPIFKEL
+1110 
-1125 LFAEWVLAVGD
+1125 
-1136 GSLPPQIGDKFS
+1136 
-1148 DPDSIMIPQK
+1148 
-1158 FIVNPGS
+1158 
-1165 DAISS
+1165 
-1170 IVQAVY
+1170 
-1176 TQFGNSYK
+1176 
-1184 SLEYIKARAIVTPT
+1184 
-1198 NKVVSKLNDHIMSLV
+1198 
-1213 PGEQRT
+1213 EQRT

>member
-1 MGVPSLNCQF
+1 
-11 CGAYF
+11 
-16 WLAEKLVGASRV
+16 
-28 KRPVYGICCQRG
+28 
-40 RVTVPL
+40 
-46 LQQTP
+46 
-51 PYLDGLLAVSDGQSS
+51 
-66 KHFRTHSRSYNA
+66 
-78 AFSFTSFGAKIDN
+78 
-91 RILNS
+91 
-96 RGPFSLVLCGENYHL
+96 

-270 TRHVP
+270 TR
-275 NTRKREHVT
+275 
-284 RREYYCFRL
+284 
-293 QYRDSEGT
+293 
-301 TLIRGGKVLQ
+301 
-311 HFCIDVWTTIEE
+311 
-323 DRLRYV
+323 
-329 RDHQKELRADMYK
+329 
-342 GLLEAFQQGDHNAGG
+342 
-357 MGNVI
+357 
-362 LPSTFTGGPRY
+362 GPRY

-447 RSIADISTVEF
+447 RSIA
-458 QKRGLPHVHILLWLC
+458 
-473 QESKISE
+473 
-480 PWQIDEAI
+480 AI

-1022 LIVWDEAPMI
+1022 LIVC
-1032 HRLSF
+1032 
-1037 EAVDRTICDIM
+1037 ICDIM

-1125 LFAEWVLAVGD
+1125 LFAE
-1136 GSLPPQIGDKFS
+1136 
-1148 DPDSIMIPQK
+1148 
-1158 FIVNPGS
+1158 
-1165 DAISS
+1165 
-1170 IVQAVY
+1170 
-1176 TQFGNSYK
+1176 QFGNSYK

>member
-1 MGVPSLNCQF
+1 
-11 CGAYF
+11 
-16 WLAEKLVGASRV
+16 
-28 KRPVYGICCQRG
+28 
-40 RVTVPL
+40 
-46 LQQTP
+46 
-51 PYLDGLLAVSDGQSS
+51 
-66 KHFRTHSRSYNA
+66 
-78 AFSFTSFGAKIDN
+78 
-91 RILNS
+91 
-96 RGPFSLVLCGENYHL
+96 
-111 MGSLLPLPGQPP
+111 
-123 KYAQLY
+123 
-129 VFDPSEEVDHRLANF
+129 
-144 SGPNRQLLP
+144 
-153 TIMNGLQL
+153 
-161 MLDETNVLVQSFR
+161 
-174 RIHDSLSNPE
+174 
-184 NSNLRLRI
+184 
-192 VGSRVV
+192 
-198 GARQYELPTGLEL
+198 
-211 AGLIPDDFQP
+211 
-221 NREERDIIVNSRQA
+221 
-235 GLLRITNLNP
+235 
-245 KYDALHFPLL
+245 
-255 FPHGEDGFHLGIACD
+255 
-270 TRHVP
+270 
-275 NTRKREHVT
+275 
-284 RREYYCFRL
+284 
-293 QYRDSEGT
+293 
-301 TLIRGGKVLQ
+301 
-311 HFCIDVWTTIEE
+311 
-323 DRLRYV
+323 
-329 RDHQKELRADMYK
+329 
-342 GLLEAFQQGDHNAGG
+342 
-357 MGNVI
+357 
-362 LPSTFTGGPRY
+362 

-392 LFITFTCNSQWP
+392 LFITFTCNSQ
-404 EITNSF
+404 
-410 SEIVGLKS
+410 
-418 EDKPMIV
+418 
-425 ARVFNLKVK
+425 
-434 ALKNDL
+434 
-440 KKGQYFG
+440 
-447 RSIADISTVEF
+447 
-458 QKRGLPHVHILLWLC
+458 GLPHVHILLWLC

-602 KYVTKGPDRSS
+602 KYVTKGPDR
-613 VVANVQRIDE
+613 
-623 VSQYLDCR
+623 
-631 SISCYEAVWHLFE
+631 
-644 FHIHERYPPVVR
+644 
-656 LAVHLDGEQTVAFQ
+656 
-670 RNEPLPRIVSRRS
+670 NEPLPRIVSRRS

-804 RLVRNVFISLLMFC
+804 RLVS
-818 QVSNPSILLEKWFE
+818 
-832 AMSDDFAYRAR
+832 
-843 EIASNGQLDPPQYSL
+843 
-858 RDQVLD
+858 
-864 SLQSLL
+864 
-870 ASYSTDLTHFNLP
+870 
-883 LPNPRSYDSPTPS
+883 
-896 FLYPHVNYDRGQQ
+896 
-909 SEQAES
+909 
-915 YRSRLNPDQMLA
+915 
-927 YTSVMHSVDNSIGG
+927 
-941 LFFLYGHGGT
+941 
-951 GKTYLYN
+951 

-1048 DVPLSGPGYKP
+1048 DVPLSGPG
-1059 FGGKSVLLGGDFRQ
+1059 
-1073 TLPVIPEGS
+1073 
-1082 RSDCLN
+1082 
-1088 ASLTRSPLW
+1088 
-1097 PFCKLLRLSANMR
+1097 
-1110 INSSPANREPIFKEL
+1110 
-1125 LFAEWVLAVGD
+1125 
-1136 GSLPPQIGDKFS
+1136 
-1148 DPDSIMIPQK
+1148 
-1158 FIVNPGS
+1158 
-1165 DAISS
+1165 
-1170 IVQAVY
+1170 
-1176 TQFGNSYK
+1176 
-1184 SLEYIKARAIVTPT
+1184 
-1198 NKVVSKLNDHIMSLV
+1198 
-1213 PGEQRT
+1213 
-1219 YFSLDTLVPEGN
+1219 DTLVPEGN

>member
-1 MGVPSLNCQF
+1 
-11 CGAYF
+11 
-16 WLAEKLVGASRV
+16 
-28 KRPVYGICCQRG
+28 
-40 RVTVPL
+40 
-46 LQQTP
+46 
-51 PYLDGLLAVSDGQSS
+51 
-66 KHFRTHSRSYNA
+66 
-78 AFSFTSFGAKIDN
+78 
-91 RILNS
+91 
-96 RGPFSLVLCGENYHL
+96 
-111 MGSLLPLPGQPP
+111 
-123 KYAQLY
+123 
-129 VFDPSEEVDHRLANF
+129 
-144 SGPNRQLLP
+144 
-153 TIMNGLQL
+153 

-174 RIHDSLSNPE
+174 RIRSSLSEPE
-184 NSNLRLRI
+184 NNNLRLRI
-192 VGSRVV
+192 VGSRIA
-198 GARQYELPTGLEL
+198 GARQYELPTGCEL
-211 AGLIPDDFQP
+211 
-221 NREERDIIVNSRQA
+221 S

-255 FPHGEDGFHLGIACD
+255 FPHGEDGFHLGIALKPC
-270 TRHVP
+270 HSLK
-275 NTRKREHVT
+275 TRKRGHVT

-293 QYRDSEGT
+293 QYRDDEGT

-329 RDHQKELRADMYK
+329 RDHQKELRSDIYK
-342 GLLEAFQQGDHNAGG
+342 GLLEAFHQGDHNAA
-357 MGNVI
+357 
-362 LPSTFTGGPRY
+362 GGPRY

-392 LFITFTCNSQWP
+392 LFITFTY
-404 EITNSF
+404 
-410 SEIVGLKS
+410 
-418 EDKPMIV
+418 KPMIV

-434 ALKNDL
+434 ALKHDL
-440 KKGQYFG
+440 VKGRHFG
-447 RSIADISTVEF
+447 RTV
-458 QKRGLPHVHILLWLC
+458 
-473 QESKISE
+473 
-480 PWQIDEAI
+480 A
-488 SAELPDP
+488 AELPNP

-520 SPCMEFGQCKKK
+520 SPCMESGYCKKK
-532 FPKTFCSETTYDDNG
+532 FPKAFCHATTYDDNG
-547 YVTYKRRD
+547 YATYKRRD
-555 TGIVVDRSGVLLD
+555 TGILVDRSAVMLD
-568 NRFVV
+568 NRYVV

-613 VVANVQRIDE
+613 VVAD
-623 VSQYLDCR
+623 SL
-631 SISCYEAVWHLFE
+631 
-644 FHIHERYPPVVR
+644 
-656 LAVHLDGEQTVAFQ
+656 T
-670 RNEPLPRIVSRRS
+670 RRS
-683 AGCTTLTEWFKLNQ
+683 AGCTTLTEWFRLNQ
-697 RCVDARKYTYAEI
+697 RCIDARKYTYAEI
-710 PNHFVWDEKECDWHP
+710 PNHFVWDEKECDWHT
-725 RKKGFAVGRVV
+725 RKKGFAVGRIV

-751 LTKICGALSYE
+751 LTKVRGALSYE

-768 GVLYPDF
+768 GVLYPNF

-780 VLGLLSTDDEWDA
+780 ILGLLSTDDEWDA
-793 VMYEVSRWGQP
+793 VMYEVSQWGQP
-804 RLVRNVFISLLMFC
+804 TLVRNVFISLLMFC
-818 QVSNPSILLEKWFE
+818 QVSDLSTLLEKWFE

-843 EIASNGQLDPPQYSL
+843 EISSNGNIHPPQHNL
-858 RDQVLD
+858 RDQVLQ

-870 ASYSTDLTHFNLP
+870 AQYSTDLAHFNLP
-883 LPNPRSYDSPTPS
+883 VPNPTSPYSTTPNFLDPHLSYDRS
-896 FLYPHVNYDRGQQ
+896 QQ

-915 YRSRLNPDQMLA
+915 YRSRLNPDQLSA
-927 YTSVMHSVDNSIGG
+927 YTTVMCSVDNSIGG
-941 LFFLYGHGGT
+941 VFFLYGHGGT

-969 IVLVVASS
+969 IALVVASS

-1009 KGTELAEIIKATS
+1009 KGTQLAEVIKAAT

-1073 TLPVIPEGS
+1073 TLPVIVEGS

-1097 PFCKLLRLSANMR
+1097 RSCKLLKLSANMR
-1110 INSSPANREPIFKEL
+1110 INSSSSNNEPVFAGL

-1136 GSLPPQIGDKFS
+1136 GNLPPPIGDRFVGS
-1148 DPDSIMIPQK
+1148 DSISIPQQ
-1158 FIVNPGS
+1158 FIVNPGC

-1170 IVQAVY
+1170 IVRAVY
-1176 TQFGNSYK
+1176 TQFHNSYK
-1184 SLEYIKARAIVTPT
+1184 SLEYIKARAVITPT
-1198 NKVVSKLNDHIMSLV
+1198 NKVVSQLNDHIMSMV
-1213 PGEQRT
+1213 PGEPKT

-1231 ASPSI
+1231 ASPAI
-1236 ETTYPPEF
+1236 DTTYPPEF

-1259 LKEYIP
+1259 LKECTP
-1265 IMILRNLNPSL
+1265 VMILRNLNPSL

-1289 GHHVLQGIVIGGFF
+1289 GQHVIQGIVIGGFF
-1303 EGTMVAIPRIV
+1303 EGNVVVIPRIV

-1344 QGQTMDCVG
+1344 QGQTLDCVG
-1353 IYLPK
+1353 LYLPK

-1385 SGTNF
+1385 SGSRV
-1390 DSTTKNMVYRE
+1390 DSITKNIVYRE

>member
-1 MGVPSLNCQF
+1 
-11 CGAYF
+11 
-16 WLAEKLVGASRV
+16 
-28 KRPVYGICCQRG
+28 
-40 RVTVPL
+40 
-46 LQQTP
+46 
-51 PYLDGLLAVSDGQSS
+51 
-66 KHFRTHSRSYNA
+66 
-78 AFSFTSFGAKIDN
+78 
-91 RILNS
+91 
-96 RGPFSLVLCGENYHL
+96 
-111 MGSLLPLPGQPP
+111 
-123 KYAQLY
+123 
-129 VFDPSEEVDHRLANF
+129 
-144 SGPNRQLLP
+144 
-153 TIMNGLQL
+153 

-211 AGLIPDDFQP
+211 
-221 NREERDIIVNSRQA
+221 A

-342 GLLEAFQQGDHNAGG
+342 GRG

-392 LFITFTCNSQWP
+392 LFITFT
-404 EITNSF
+404 
-410 SEIVGLKS
+410 
-418 EDKPMIV
+418 
-425 ARVFNLKVK
+425 
-434 ALKNDL
+434 
-440 KKGQYFG
+440 
-447 RSIADISTVEF
+447 F

-602 KYVTKGPDRSS
+602 KYVTKGPDRS
-613 VVANVQRIDE
+613 
-623 VSQYLDCR
+623 
-631 SISCYEAVWHLFE
+631 
-644 FHIHERYPPVVR
+644 
-656 LAVHLDGEQTVAFQ
+656 
-670 RNEPLPRIVSRRS
+670 EPLPRIVSRRS

>member
-1 MGVPSLNCQF
+1 
-11 CGAYF
+11 
-16 WLAEKLVGASRV
+16 
-28 KRPVYGICCQRG
+28 
-40 RVTVPL
+40 
-46 LQQTP
+46 
-51 PYLDGLLAVSDGQSS
+51 
-66 KHFRTHSRSYNA
+66 
-78 AFSFTSFGAKIDN
+78 
-91 RILNS
+91 
-96 RGPFSLVLCGENYHL
+96 
-111 MGSLLPLPGQPP
+111 
-123 KYAQLY
+123 
-129 VFDPSEEVDHRLANF
+129 
-144 SGPNRQLLP
+144 
-153 TIMNGLQL
+153 
-161 MLDETNVLVQSFR
+161 
-174 RIHDSLSNPE
+174 
-184 NSNLRLRI
+184 
-192 VGSRVV
+192 
-198 GARQYELPTGLEL
+198 
-211 AGLIPDDFQP
+211 
-221 NREERDIIVNSRQA
+221 
-235 GLLRITNLNP
+235 
-245 KYDALHFPLL
+245 
-255 FPHGEDGFHLGIACD
+255 
-270 TRHVP
+270 
-275 NTRKREHVT
+275 
-284 RREYYCFRL
+284 
-293 QYRDSEGT
+293 
-301 TLIRGGKVLQ
+301 
-311 HFCIDVWTTIEE
+311 
-323 DRLRYV
+323 
-329 RDHQKELRADMYK
+329 
-342 GLLEAFQQGDHNAGG
+342 
-357 MGNVI
+357 
-362 LPSTFTGGPRY
+362 

-392 LFITFTCNSQWP
+392 LFITFTY
-404 EITNSF
+404 
-410 SEIVGLKS
+410 
-418 EDKPMIV
+418 KPMIV

-434 ALKNDL
+434 ALKHDL
-440 KKGQYFG
+440 VKGRHFG
-447 RSIADISTVEF
+447 RTV
-458 QKRGLPHVHILLWLC
+458 
-473 QESKISE
+473 
-480 PWQIDEAI
+480 A
-488 SAELPDP
+488 AELPNP

-520 SPCMEFGQCKKK
+520 SPCMESGYCKKK
-532 FPKTFCSETTYDDNG
+532 FPKAFCHATTYDDNG
-547 YVTYKRRD
+547 YATYKRRD
-555 TGIVVDRSGVLLD
+555 TGILVDRSAVMLD
-568 NRFVV
+568 NRYVV

-613 VVANVQRIDE
+613 VVAD
-623 VSQYLDCR
+623 SL
-631 SISCYEAVWHLFE
+631 
-644 FHIHERYPPVVR
+644 
-656 LAVHLDGEQTVAFQ
+656 T
-670 RNEPLPRIVSRRS
+670 RRS
-683 AGCTTLTEWFKLNQ
+683 AGCTTLTEWFRLNQ
-697 RCVDARKYTYAEI
+697 RCIDARKYTYAEI
-710 PNHFVWDEKECDWHP
+710 PNHFVWDEKECDWHT
-725 RKKGFAVGRVV
+725 RKKGFAVGRIV

-751 LTKICGALSYE
+751 LTKVRGALSYE

-768 GVLYPDF
+768 GVLYPNF

-780 VLGLLSTDDEWDA
+780 ILGLLSTDDEWDA
-793 VMYEVSRWGQP
+793 VMYEVSQWGQP
-804 RLVRNVFISLLMFC
+804 TLVRNVFISLLMFC
-818 QVSNPSILLEKWFE
+818 QVSDLSTLLEKWFE

-843 EIASNGQLDPPQYSL
+843 EISSNGNIHPPQHNL
-858 RDQVLD
+858 RDQVLQ

-870 ASYSTDLTHFNLP
+870 AQYSTDLAHFNLP
-883 LPNPRSYDSPTPS
+883 VPNPTSPYSTTPNFLDPHLSYDRS
-896 FLYPHVNYDRGQQ
+896 QQ

-915 YRSRLNPDQMLA
+915 YRSRLNPDQLSA
-927 YTSVMHSVDNSIGG
+927 YTTVMCSVDNSIGG
-941 LFFLYGHGGT
+941 VFFLYGHGGT

-969 IVLVVASS
+969 IALVVASS

-1009 KGTELAEIIKATS
+1009 KGTQLAEVIKAAT

-1073 TLPVIPEGS
+1073 TLPVIVEGS

-1097 PFCKLLRLSANMR
+1097 RSCKLLKLSANMR
-1110 INSSPANREPIFKEL
+1110 INSSSSNNEPVFAGL

-1136 GSLPPQIGDKFS
+1136 GNLPPPIGDRFVGS
-1148 DPDSIMIPQK
+1148 DSISIPQQ
-1158 FIVNPGS
+1158 FIVNPGC

-1170 IVQAVY
+1170 IVRAVY
-1176 TQFGNSYK
+1176 TQFHNSYK
-1184 SLEYIKARAIVTPT
+1184 SLEYIKARAVITPT
-1198 NKVVSKLNDHIMSLV
+1198 NKVVSQLNDHIMSMV
-1213 PGEQRT
+1213 PGEPKT

-1231 ASPSI
+1231 ASPAI
-1236 ETTYPPEF
+1236 DTTYPPEF

-1259 LKEYIP
+1259 LKECTP
-1265 IMILRNLNPSL
+1265 VMILRNLNPSL

-1289 GHHVLQGIVIGGFF
+1289 GQHVIQGIVIGGFF
-1303 EGTMVAIPRIV
+1303 EGNVVVIPRIV

-1344 QGQTMDCVG
+1344 QGQTLDCVG
-1353 IYLPK
+1353 LYLPK

-1385 SGTNF
+1385 SGSRV
-1390 DSTTKNMVYRE
+1390 DSITKNIVYRE

>member
-1 MGVPSLNCQF
+1 MRSGPITSSAESSRSPASIETIAPGPEAIESLPSDQSALTNGITSDTGEDVWPQVGIHYLGVPNLTCQF

-16 WLAEKLVGASRV
+16 WPAEKLVSASRV
-28 KRPVYGICCQRG
+28 NQPVYGICCQRG
-40 RVTVPL
+40 RVDVPL

-51 PYLDGLLAVSDGQSS
+51 PYLDSLLVVSDSQPS
-66 KHFRTHSRSYNA
+66 KHYKTHCRSYNA
-78 AFSFTSFGAKIDN
+78 AFSFTSFGAKVDS

-111 MGSLLPLPGQPP
+111 MGSLLPPPGQPP

-129 VFDPSEEVDHRLANF
+129 VFDPSEEVEHRLTNF

-153 TIMNGLQL
+153 SIVNELQL

-174 RIHDSLSNPE
+174 RIRSSLSEPE
-184 NSNLRLRI
+184 NNNLRLRI
-192 VGSRVV
+192 VGSRIA
-198 GARQYELPTGLEL
+198 GARQYELPTGCEL

-221 NREERDIIVNSRQA
+221 DREERDIIVHTRQS

-255 FPHGEDGFHLGIACD
+255 FPHGEDGFHLGIALKPCHSLK
-270 TRHVP
+270 T
-275 NTRKREHVT
+275 
-284 RREYYCFRL
+284 
-293 QYRDSEGT
+293 
-301 TLIRGGKVLQ
+301 
-311 HFCIDVWTTIEE
+311 
-323 DRLRYV
+323 
-329 RDHQKELRADMYK
+329 
-342 GLLEAFQQGDHNAGG
+342 
-357 MGNVI
+357 GNII

-410 SEIVGLKS
+410 SDMVGLKS

-434 ALKNDL
+434 ALKHDL
-440 KKGQYFG
+440 
-447 RSIADISTVEF
+447 DIHTIEF
-458 QKRGLPHVHILLWLC
+458 QKRGLPHVHILIWLC
-473 QESKISE
+473 QESKLIE
-480 PWQIDEAI
+480 PWQIDDVI
-488 SAELPDP
+488 SAELPNP

-520 SPCMEFGQCKKK
+520 SPCMESGYCKKK
-532 FPKTFCSETTYDDNG
+532 FPKAFCHATTYDDNG
-547 YVTYKRRD
+547 YATYKRRD
-555 TGIVVDRSGVLLD
+555 TGILVDRSAVMLD
-568 NRFVV
+568 NRYVV

-583 QAHMNIE
+583 QAHMNN
-590 LCHKGRL
+590 
-597 IKYLF
+597 LF

-613 VVANVQRIDE
+613 VVADSLTSDE

-631 SISCYEAVWHLFE
+631 SISCYEAIWHLFE
-644 FHIHERYPPVVR
+644 YQIHERYPSVVR

-670 RNEPLPRIVSRRS
+670 QNEPLPRIMSRRS
-683 AGCTTLTEWFKLNQ
+683 AGCTTLTEWFRLNQ
-697 RCVDARKYTYAEI
+697 RCIDARKYTYAEI
-710 PNHFVWDEKECDWHP
+710 PNHFVWDEKECDWHT
-725 RKKGFAVGRVV
+725 RKKGFAVGRIV

-751 LTKICGALSYE
+751 LTKVRGALSYE

-768 GVLYPDF
+768 GVLYPNF

-780 VLGLLSTDDEWDA
+780 ILGLLSTDDEWDA
-793 VMYEVSRWGQP
+793 VMYENLPVP
-804 RLVRNVFISLLMFC
+804 
-818 QVSNPSILLEKWFE
+818 NPTSPYSTTPNF
-832 AMSDDFAYRAR
+832 
-843 EIASNGQLDPPQYSL
+843 LDPHL
-858 RDQVLD
+858 
-864 SLQSLL
+864 
-870 ASYSTDLTHFNLP
+870 
-883 LPNPRSYDSPTPS
+883 SYDRS
-896 FLYPHVNYDRGQQ
+896 QQ

-915 YRSRLNPDQMLA
+915 YRSRLNPDQLSA
-927 YTSVMHSVDNSIGG
+927 YTTVMCSVDNSIGG
-941 LFFLYGHGGT
+941 VFFLYGHGGT

-969 IVLVVASS
+969 IALVVASS

-1009 KGTELAEIIKATS
+1009 KGTQLAEVIKAAT

-1073 TLPVIPEGS
+1073 TLPVIVEGS

-1097 PFCKLLRLSANMR
+1097 RSCKLLKLSANMR
-1110 INSSPANREPIFKEL
+1110 INSSSSNNEPVFAGL

-1136 GSLPPQIGDKFS
+1136 GNLPPPIGDRFVGS
-1148 DPDSIMIPQK
+1148 DSISIPQQ
-1158 FIVNPGS
+1158 FIVNPGC

-1170 IVQAVY
+1170 I
-1176 TQFGNSYK
+1176 K
-1184 SLEYIKARAIVTPT
+1184 SLEYIKARAVITPT
-1198 NKVVSKLNDHIMSLV
+1198 NKVVSQLNDHIMSMV
-1213 PGEQRT
+1213 PGEPKT

-1231 ASPSI
+1231 ASPAI
-1236 ETTYPPEF
+1236 DTTYPPEF

-1259 LKEYIP
+1259 LKECTP
-1265 IMILRNLNPSL
+1265 VMILRNLNPSL

-1289 GHHVLQGIVIGGFF
+1289 GQHVIQGIVIGGFF
-1303 EGTMVAIPRIV
+1303 EGNVVVIPRIV

-1344 QGQTMDCVG
+1344 QGQTLDCVG
-1353 IYLPK
+1353 LYLPK

-1385 SGTNF
+1385 SGSRV
-1390 DSTTKNMVYRE
+1390 DSITKNIVYRE

>member
-1 MGVPSLNCQF
+1 
-11 CGAYF
+11 
-16 WLAEKLVGASRV
+16 
-28 KRPVYGICCQRG
+28 
-40 RVTVPL
+40 
-46 LQQTP
+46 
-51 PYLDGLLAVSDGQSS
+51 
-66 KHFRTHSRSYNA
+66 
-78 AFSFTSFGAKIDN
+78 
-91 RILNS
+91 
-96 RGPFSLVLCGENYHL
+96 
-111 MGSLLPLPGQPP
+111 
-123 KYAQLY
+123 
-129 VFDPSEEVDHRLANF
+129 
-144 SGPNRQLLP
+144 
-153 TIMNGLQL
+153 
-161 MLDETNVLVQSFR
+161 
-174 RIHDSLSNPE
+174 
-184 NSNLRLRI
+184 
-192 VGSRVV
+192 
-198 GARQYELPTGLEL
+198 
-211 AGLIPDDFQP
+211 
-221 NREERDIIVNSRQA
+221 
-235 GLLRITNLNP
+235 
-245 KYDALHFPLL
+245 
-255 FPHGEDGFHLGIACD
+255 
-270 TRHVP
+270 
-275 NTRKREHVT
+275 
-284 RREYYCFRL
+284 
-293 QYRDSEGT
+293 
-301 TLIRGGKVLQ
+301 
-311 HFCIDVWTTIEE
+311 
-323 DRLRYV
+323 
-329 RDHQKELRADMYK
+329 
-342 GLLEAFQQGDHNAGG
+342 
-357 MGNVI
+357 
-362 LPSTFTGGPRY
+362 

-434 ALKNDL
+434 AS
-440 KKGQYFG
+440 YCF
-447 RSIADISTVEF
+447 ADISTVEF

-583 QAHMNIE
+583 QAHMNN
-590 LCHKGRL
+590 
-597 IKYLF
+597 LF
-602 KYVTKGPDRSS
+602 KYVTKGPDHSS

-793 VMYEVSRWGQP
+793 VMYE
-804 RLVRNVFISLLMFC
+804 
-818 QVSNPSILLEKWFE
+818 
-832 AMSDDFAYRAR
+832 
-843 EIASNGQLDPPQYSL
+843 
-858 RDQVLD
+858 
-864 SLQSLL
+864 
-870 ASYSTDLTHFNLP
+870 NLP

-896 FLYPHVNYDRGQQ
+896 FLYPHINYDRGQQ

-1170 IVQAVY
+1170 IV
-1176 TQFGNSYK
+1176 

>member
-1 MGVPSLNCQF
+1 SVLLAETISDTREDISLQDGIHYLGVPSLNCQF

-129 VFDPSEEVDHRLANF
+129 VFDPSV
-144 SGPNRQLLP
+144 
-153 TIMNGLQL
+153 MNGLQL

-458 QKRGLPHVHILLWLC
+458 QKR
-473 QESKISE
+473 
-480 PWQIDEAI
+480 QIDEAI

-941 LFFLYGHGGT
+941 LFF
-951 GKTYLYN
+951 
-958 TIVSEI
+958 
-964 RSRGL
+964 
-969 IVLVVASS
+969 
-977 GIAATLLPDAS
+977 
-988 TAHSRFKIP
+988 
-997 IEVHHTSTCMVK
+997 
-1009 KGTELAEIIKATS
+1009 
-1022 LIVWDEAPMI
+1022 APMI

-1082 RSDCLN
+1082 
-1088 ASLTRSPLW
+1088 
-1097 PFCKLLRLSANMR
+1097 
-1110 INSSPANREPIFKEL
+1110 REPIFKEL

-1289 GHHVLQGIVIGGFF
+1289 GHHVLQGIVIGG
-1303 EGTMVAIPRIV
+1303 
-1314 LEITEHR
+1314 
-1321 WPFTL
+1321 
-1326 RRRQFPVR
+1326 QFPVR